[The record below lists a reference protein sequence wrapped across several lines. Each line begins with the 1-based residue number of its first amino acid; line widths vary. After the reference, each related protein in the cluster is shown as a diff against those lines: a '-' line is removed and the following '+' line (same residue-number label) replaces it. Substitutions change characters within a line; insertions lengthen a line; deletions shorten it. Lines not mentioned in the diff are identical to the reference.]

1 MINRIAAL
9 KQDAMT
15 TQQRRL
21 VVISGPQTWAESTLS
36 SACHQQVLGR
46 TLLISENTVGNSALS
61 KIESRTPASK
71 VKDLLGSEIDTLIW
85 DGFSGFN
92 PDAFGAA
99 SGLLIGGG
107 LFFLLLPEFES
118 WQASPDSDYLR
129 MCSSAEE
136 LKRCHTYFLKRTA
149 KIILN
154 DSSTLII
161 TPENLTPSSITTAIP
176 SDTTTATDQ
185 TETAHATFNRTT
197 DDQKRALVAI
207 EHVANGH
214 RNRPLVITADRG
226 RGKTS
231 ILGISAAQIINTT
244 DLSIIITAPNRRSV
258 AVAFE
263 HFNRHHDTLGSNMLI
278 DNSRFRFIAPDE
290 LIATQPEASLVFVD
304 EAAAIPAPMLKQIL
318 TRYSRLVFSSTIH
331 GYEGTGQGFAVR
343 FRQTLDQLSP
353 QWKKIELKQAIRW
366 ASEDPVEKLIF
377 RILCLDADFEEE
389 LPLIPSTE
397 QTNIKWLD
405 SSELATQEA
414 LLKQVMGLLV
424 LAHYQTSPSDLRLI
438 LDHPGV
444 RVVVSTYKNS
454 VLGVALI
461 MSEGKLTDHDLAMDI
476 IAGTRRPK
484 GQLVPQALTSFSGD
498 PEIMSLSC
506 LRIMRIA
513 VHPSAQQK
521 GFGSA
526 LVAAVMTH
534 ARQQATDYVSVSFG
548 ITSKLATFWQK
559 NGFACTR
566 MGYHKDSA
574 SGTNSV
580 FYTHALSEHA
590 GTDLHRLQLSFLE
603 HFVFGLTRYF
613 SQIPWQHVDA
623 ILGEKQT
630 VACNAS
636 APVAILPAHHRTLL
650 QLFASQ
656 SRSELD
662 CAMQLETL
670 ILVAYSHGAMKHMEK
685 EEKLLL
691 IRRVLQQQ
699 TWSQFEKPF
708 AITGRKDGDKKLRN
722 AIAKLLTLCTTS
734 GLTWAKD
741 VLPIK

>member
-1 MINRIAAL
+1 
-9 KQDAMT
+9 MT

-21 VVISGPQTWAESTLS
+21 VVISGPQTWAENTLL

-46 TLLISENTVGNSALS
+46 TLSRTLLVSENTVGNSVLS
-61 KIESRTPASK
+61 KIEARTPASK
-71 VKDLLGSEIDTLIW
+71 VRGLLGSEVDTLIW

-99 SGLLIGGG
+99 SGLLVGGG
-107 LFFLLLPEFES
+107 LLFLLLPEFEA

-129 MCSSAEE
+129 MCSSADE
-136 LKRCHTYFLKRTA
+136 LKRCHTHFLERTA
-149 KIILN
+149 RIILN
-154 DSSTLII
+154 DSSTLIV
-161 TPENLTPSSITTAIP
+161 TPENFTLSSIASAIP
-176 SDTTTATDQ
+176 SGTTAATDQ
-185 TETAHATFNRTT
+185 TETASATFNRTT

-207 EHVANGH
+207 EHVASGH

-244 DLSIIITAPNRRSV
+244 DLSIIITAPNKKSV
-258 AVAFE
+258 AAAFE
-263 HFNRHHDTLGSNMLI
+263 HFNRHHDTLDSNNKFI

-304 EAAAIPAPMLKQIL
+304 EAAAIPAPVLKKIL

-343 FRQTLDQLSP
+343 FRRTLDQLSP

-377 RILCLDADFEEE
+377 QVLCLDADFEEE
-389 LPLIPSTE
+389 LSPIP
-397 QTNIKWLD
+397 NIAHTDIRWLS
-405 SSELATQEA
+405 SSELATHEL

-424 LAHYQTSPSDLRLI
+424 LAHYQTSPSDLRLM
-438 LDHPGV
+438 LDHPDI
-444 RVVVSTYKNS
+444 RVVVSTHRNG
-454 VLGVALI
+454 VLSVALV
-461 MSEGKLTDHDLAMDI
+461 MSEGKLNNPELAKGI
-476 IAGTRRPK
+476 VAGTRRPK

-498 PEIMSLSC
+498 PTIMSLSC

-526 LVAAVMTH
+526 LVAAVMAH

-548 ITSKLATFWQK
+548 MTSKLAAFWQK
-559 NGFACTR
+559 NSFVCTR

-580 FYTHALSEHA
+580 FYTQALSEHA
-590 GTDLHRLQLSFLE
+590 DTDLHRLQLSFLE

-613 SQIPWQHVDA
+613 SKIPWQHVDA
-623 ILGEKQT
+623 ILGEKQAL
-630 VACNAS
+630 VRNS
-636 APVAILPAHHRTLL
+636 GQNSEAPIVIMSAHHKTLL
-650 QLFASQ
+650 QLFALQ

-662 CAMQLETL
+662 CAVQLEAL
-670 ILVAYSHGAMKHMEK
+670 ILVAYDHGAMQHMEK
-685 EEKLLL
+685 EEKSLL

-699 TWSQFEKPF
+699 TWSQFEKAF

-734 GLTWAKD
+734 GLTSAED
-741 VLPIK
+741 IQAIK